1 MELKHIRGSKSLK
14 LLFLLL
20 SSLLIA
26 SVSASIYYTMYMNAT
41 VGVAGNKIQF
51 TEGNDFSTVGGS
63 ITDSGQKVTFTSMN
77 GQIGSLAT
85 VSDPVDITNTDTST
99 PHNIEL
105 KLSAWTGNTQTHLN
119 YINVTMYD
127 GSTKKGV
134 NIYLVPGESG
144 QVSTTGVVS
153 IPASTAWRVQWDIYW
168 NGDATISDS
177 VTVNLQLVVSS

>member
-1 MELKHIRGSKSLK
+1 MDIKQIRSSKSLK
-14 LLFLLL
+14 LLFLVL

-26 SVSASIYYTMYMNAT
+26 SVSASIYYTMYMNTT
-41 VGVAGNKIQF
+41 VGVAGNKVKFGPGTDF
-51 TEGNDFSTVGGS
+51 TTSGGTIS
-63 ITDSGQKVTFTSMN
+63 NANQTVTFTSMD

-85 VSDPVDITNTDTST
+85 ISDPVNINNTDASNA
-99 PHNIEL
+99 HNIEL
-105 KLSAWTGNTQTHLN
+105 KLSSWTGNTQTHLY

-127 GSTKKGV
+127 GSTKKGA
-134 NIYLVPGESG
+134 NIYLVPGGSG

-153 IPASTAWRVQWDIYW
+153 IPAIAVWRVQWDIYW